1 MIKKRIKTGKRN
13 KSRKI
18 GNKKKENRWK
28 WRKKEIDMGKNKSD
42 EKNKMVEI
50 WIGKKN

>member
-18 GNKKKENRWK
+18 GNKKRKLGENEEK
-28 WRKKEIDMGKNKSD
+28 RKLIWEKISD

-50 WIGKKN
+50 